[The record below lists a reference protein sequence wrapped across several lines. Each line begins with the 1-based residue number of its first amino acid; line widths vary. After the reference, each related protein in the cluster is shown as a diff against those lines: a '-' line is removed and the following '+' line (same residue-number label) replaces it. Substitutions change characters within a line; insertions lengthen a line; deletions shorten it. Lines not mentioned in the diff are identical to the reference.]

1 MSIEDSIVVAGAE
14 DEYPEGHCQNCGF
27 DLSGVSKMAWHSV
40 VKECPKCGEFPC
52 WSGGETKSETLPEL
66 LICNACDEKFVR
78 RVRYTTTKEY
88 CAKKE
93 RTKVSRFGAWPRC
106 GACSEI
112 AQARR
117 HEEQAAVCRSRAAE
131 KRASQRRNAKKYAAL
146 ASSNWEKV
154 ASKAKGG
161 AT

>member
-27 DLSGVSKMAWHSV
+27 DLSGVPKMAWHRTA
-40 VKECPKCGEFPC
+40 ELCLKCNEFPM
-52 WSGGETKSETLPEL
+52 WTGGPTKSETLPEL
-66 LICNACDEKFVR
+66 LTCDSCDEKFVR
-78 RVRYTTTKEY
+78 RVRYTTHVEM
-88 CAKKE
+88 CGAKT
-93 RTKVSRFGAWPRC
+93 RTRVSRFGAWPRC

-131 KRASQRRNAKKYAAL
+131 KRASQRRNAKKHAAL
-146 ASSNWEKV
+146 AASNWETVTSRNGK
-154 ASKAKGG
+154 AS
-161 AT
+161 